1 MKKKIDEYQIYEK
14 HYEQIHEQVKN
25 DPYAQSLGIQLTKFE
40 AGTAEATLE
49 VQSTMV
55 NAYGT
60 VHGAVIYAV
69 ADHAFSVACNAYGKT
84 SLGLSTT
91 IQFIESAKPG
101 DKIVARATEV
111 KRNYR
116 TGFYRID
123 VLHEQNLIAT
133 WRQCRTVRII
143 ILLNLMMN
151 KINQFNS
158 LRAELSLRQ
167 LFLMDI

>member
-1 MKKKIDEYQIYEK
+1 MKLKIDEHQIYEK
-14 HYEQIHEQVKN
+14 HYEEIYEQVKN

-40 AGTAEATLE
+40 AGFAEAILE
-49 VQSTMV
+49 VQSHMV

-60 VHGAVIYAV
+60 VHGAVIYAL
-69 ADHAFSVACNAYGKT
+69 ADHAFSVACNAFGKT

-101 DKIVARATEV
+101 DKIIARATEV

-123 VLHEQNLIAT
+123 VYHEQNLIAT
-133 WRQCRTVRII
+133 MEAVSYRKDHYFI
-143 ILLNLMMN
+143 
-151 KINQFNS
+151 
-158 LRAELSLRQ
+158 ELDEQ
-167 LFLMDI
+167 N

>member
-25 DPYAQSLGIQLTKFE
+25 DPYAKSLGIQLTKFE

-123 VLHEQNLIAT
+123 VLHEQNMIAT
-133 WRQCRTVRII
+133 
-143 ILLNLMMN
+143 
-151 KINQFNS
+151 
-158 LRAELSLRQ
+158 
-167 LFLMDI
+167 MDAVSYRKDHYFIEVDE

>member
-14 HYEQIHEQVKN
+14 HHEQILKRVKN
-25 DPYAQSLGIQLTKFE
+25 DPYAQSLGIELTKFE
-40 AGTAEATLE
+40 AGFAEAMLE
-49 VQSTMV
+49 VQSHMV

-60 VHGAVIYAV
+60 VHGAVMYAL
-69 ADHAFSVACNAYGKT
+69 ADHAFSVACNAYGRT

-101 DKIVARATEV
+101 DRIIARATEV

-123 VLHEQNLIAT
+123 ILHEQNLIAT
-133 WRQCRTVRII
+133 MEAVSYRKDHYFI
-143 ILLNLMMN
+143 
-151 KINQFNS
+151 
-158 LRAELSLRQ
+158 EL
-167 LFLMDI
+167 DE

>member
-1 MKKKIDEYQIYEK
+1 MKKKVDEFKIHEK
-14 HYEQIHEQVKN
+14 YYEQILQEVKN

-40 AGTAEATLE
+40 AGFAEAMLE
-49 VQSTMV
+49 VQSHMV

-60 VHGAVIYAV
+60 VHGAIIYAL
-69 ADHAFSVACNAYGKT
+69 ADHVFSLACNAYGKT

-101 DKIVARATEV
+101 DKLVARATEL

-123 VLHEQNLIAT
+123 ILHEQSLIAT
-133 WRQCRTVRII
+133 MDAVSYRKDHYFI
-143 ILLNLMMN
+143 
-151 KINQFNS
+151 
-158 LRAELSLRQ
+158 ELDERV
-167 LFLMDI
+167 

>member
-1 MKKKIDEYQIYEK
+1 MKKKVDEFKIHEK
-14 HYEQIHEQVKN
+14 YYEQILQEVKN

-40 AGTAEATLE
+40 AGFAEAMLE
-49 VQSTMV
+49 VQSHMV

-60 VHGAVIYAV
+60 VHGAIIYAL
-69 ADHAFSVACNAYGKT
+69 ADHAFSLACNAYGKT

-101 DKIVARATEV
+101 DKLVARATEL

-123 VLHEQNLIAT
+123 ILHEQSLIAT
-133 WRQCRTVRII
+133 MDAVSYRKDHYFI
-143 ILLNLMMN
+143 
-151 KINQFNS
+151 
-158 LRAELSLRQ
+158 ELDERV
-167 LFLMDI
+167 

>member
-1 MKKKIDEYQIYEK
+1 MKLKIDEQQIYEK
-14 HYEQIHEQVKN
+14 HYEEIYEQVKN

-40 AGTAEATLE
+40 AGFAEAILE
-49 VQSTMV
+49 VQSHMV

-60 VHGAVIYAV
+60 VHGAVIYAL
-69 ADHAFSVACNAYGKT
+69 ADHAFSVACNAFGKT

-123 VLHEQNLIAT
+123 IYHEQNLIAT
-133 WRQCRTVRII
+133 MEAVSYRKDHYFI
-143 ILLNLMMN
+143 
-151 KINQFNS
+151 
-158 LRAELSLRQ
+158 ELDEQ
-167 LFLMDI
+167 D

>member
-1 MKKKIDEYQIYEK
+1 MKKKIDEFQIYEK
-14 HYEQIHEQVKN
+14 HYEQIYKQVKN

-40 AGTAEATLE
+40 AGFAEAMLE
-49 VQSTMV
+49 VQSHMV

-60 VHGAVIYAV
+60 VHGAVIYAL

-101 DKIVARATEV
+101 DKIVARATEI

-123 VLHEQNLIAT
+123 IYHKQNLIAT
-133 WRQCRTVRII
+133 MEAVSYRKDHYFI
-143 ILLNLMMN
+143 
-151 KINQFNS
+151 
-158 LRAELSLRQ
+158 ELEELV
-167 LFLMDI
+167 

>member
-1 MKKKIDEYQIYEK
+1 MVKKKIAEDKIHEK

-25 DPYAQSLGIQLTKFE
+25 DPYALSLGIQLTKFE

-60 VHGAVIYAV
+60 VHGAVIYAL

-101 DKIVARATEV
+101 DKIVARATEI

-123 VLHEQNLIAT
+123 VFHEENLIAT
-133 WRQCRTVRII
+133 MEAVSYRKDHYFIEVDEQ
-143 ILLNLMMN
+143 
-151 KINQFNS
+151 
-158 LRAELSLRQ
+158 
-167 LFLMDI
+167 D

>member
-14 HYEQIHEQVKN
+14 HYEEIYKQVKN

-40 AGTAEATLE
+40 AGFAEAMLD
-49 VQSTMV
+49 VQNHMV

-60 VHGAVIYAV
+60 VHGAVIYAL

-84 SLGLSTT
+84 SVGLSTN
-91 IQFIESAKPG
+91 IQFISAAKPG
-101 DKIVARATEV
+101 DKILARAMEN

-123 VLHEQNLIAT
+123 IYHEKNLIAT
-133 WRQCRTVRII
+133 MEAVSYRKDHYFI
-143 ILLNLMMN
+143 
-151 KINQFNS
+151 
-158 LRAELSLRQ
+158 EL
-167 LFLMDI
+167 D

>member
-14 HYEQIHEQVKN
+14 HYEQIYKQVKN

-40 AGTAEATLE
+40 AGFAEAMLE
-49 VQSTMV
+49 VQSHMV

-60 VHGAVIYAV
+60 VHGAVIYAL

-123 VLHEQNLIAT
+123 ILHGRNLIAT
-133 WRQCRTVRII
+133 MEAVSYRKDHYFI
-143 ILLNLMMN
+143 
-151 KINQFNS
+151 
-158 LRAELSLRQ
+158 EL
-167 LFLMDI
+167 DEHV

>member
-1 MKKKIDEYQIYEK
+1 MKLKIDEHQIYEK
-14 HYEQIHEQVKN
+14 HYEEIYEQVKN

-40 AGTAEATLE
+40 AGFAEATLE
-49 VQSTMV
+49 VQSHMV

-60 VHGAVIYAV
+60 VHGAVIYAL
-69 ADHAFSVACNAYGKT
+69 ADHAFSVACNAFGKT

-91 IQFIESAKPG
+91 IQFIESAKPE

-123 VLHEQNLIAT
+123 IYHEQNLIAT
-133 WRQCRTVRII
+133 MEAVSYRKDHYFI
-143 ILLNLMMN
+143 
-151 KINQFNS
+151 
-158 LRAELSLRQ
+158 ELDEQ
-167 LFLMDI
+167 D

>member
-1 MKKKIDEYQIYEK
+1 MKEKIDEYQIYEK

-40 AGTAEATLE
+40 AGTAEATIE

-123 VLHEQNLIAT
+123 VLHEENLIAT
-133 WRQCRTVRII
+133 MEAVSYRKDHYFI
-143 ILLNLMMN
+143 
-151 KINQFNS
+151 
-158 LRAELSLRQ
+158 ELDEQ
-167 LFLMDI
+167 D

>member
-1 MKKKIDEYQIYEK
+1 MRKKIDEYQIYEK

-40 AGTAEATLE
+40 AGFAEATLE
-49 VQSTMV
+49 VQSHMV

-133 WRQCRTVRII
+133 MEAVSYRKDHYFI
-143 ILLNLMMN
+143 
-151 KINQFNS
+151 
-158 LRAELSLRQ
+158 ELDEQ
-167 LFLMDI
+167 D

>member
-14 HYEQIHEQVKN
+14 HFEQIHEQVKN

-40 AGTAEATLE
+40 AGYTEATLE
-49 VQSTMV
+49 VQSHMV

-60 VHGAVIYAV
+60 VHGAVIYAL

-101 DKIVARATEV
+101 DKIVACATEV

-133 WRQCRTVRII
+133 MEAVSYRKDHYFI
-143 ILLNLMMN
+143 
-151 KINQFNS
+151 
-158 LRAELSLRQ
+158 ELDEQ
-167 LFLMDI
+167 E